1 MTRRALELPL
11 VTASAPLPVDL
22 TDEQLL
28 EQDAAVREALAA
40 QLAPER
46 VGDELTLTVLAVSP
60 TQARALATYVQELA
74 GTSRRFLSPE
84 ARVFLDAFFGNQ

>member
-1 MTRRALELPL
+1 MTRRALDLPL
-11 VTASAPLPVDL
+11 VMARAALPTDL
-22 TDEQLL
+22 TDERLL

-60 TQARALATYVQELA
+60 TQARALAAYVQDLV
-74 GTSRRFLSPE
+74 GTPRRFLNPE
-84 ARVFLDAFFGNQ
+84 ARVFLDAFFGS